1 MKNQFLAFLLG
12 IFVMLSIAAG
22 SVATDLV
29 TIKPAT
35 PKFYYVYTGNEEY
48 TIAEKIREKMKDGYV
63 VDKMMYSNYQAKTI
77 LIMVKY

>member
-1 MKNQFLAFLLG
+1 MKNQILAFSLG

-22 SVATDLV
+22 SVATDLI

-35 PKFYYVYTGNEEY
+35 PKLFYVYIGSDEY
-48 TIAEKIREKMKDGYV
+48 TVADRIREKMKDGYV
-63 VDKMMYSNYQAKTI
+63 VDKITYSNYQAKTI